1 MFKGVYTARGAEHDL
16 EVRARAL
23 MLADPTAVVTG
34 RSAWHL
40 WFADSP
46 QPGSLTAA
54 TSRLRSRSGF
64 RFEHRVVP
72 PPLIVMRDEI
82 RMTTRALAAV
92 ELSTEDSA
100 FLDSALRG
108 GVRLADLW
116 EAYRLTPQ
124 RPGNVERRR
133 LLIES
138 RDRPW
143 SPAERRAHI
152 ALRSARIKGWKTN
165 LGVRLRSGGLAYLD
179 IAFRKLRLAIEID
192 GWEFHSTRQAFARDR
207 ERDRQLDLL
216 GWRVIR
222 FTALEVIDH
231 PNAFV
236 SDVVAALHRR

>member
-1 MFKGVYTARGAEHDL
+1 
-16 EVRARAL
+16 
-23 MLADPTAVVTG
+23 
-34 RSAWHL
+34 
-40 WFADSP
+40 
-46 QPGSLTAA
+46 
-54 TSRLRSRSGF
+54 
-64 RFEHRVVP
+64 
-72 PPLIVMRDEI
+72 
-82 RMTTRALAAV
+82 MTTRALAAV